1 MKLRTE
7 IAIIV
12 CLATLVVGLGAFLL
26 MGTDEPRQAE
36 EPAARYG
43 SVQVFDK
50 DGEKVAEFQYGA
62 KGCRYVINKT
72 EGTVIVTEAAE
83 DCL

>member
-1 MKLRTE
+1 MKLRKE

-12 CLATLVVGLGAFLL
+12 CLTALVVGLGAFLL
-26 MGTDEPRQAE
+26 MGADEPQQAE

-50 DGEKVAEFQYGA
+50 DGEKVAEFQYGL

>member
-7 IAIIV
+7 IAVII
-12 CLATLVVGLGAFLL
+12 CLAAVVIGLGAFLL
-26 MGTDEPRQAE
+26 MGADEPQQAE

-50 DGEKVAEFQYGA
+50 DGEKVAEFQYGL